1 MRKEKI
7 KKTKYKYFL
16 PNVLYRRIIKKYCV
30 IDSSKIRIYNS
41 FLQFIDSSLLIHNRE
56 LLSKLLVLKKEK
68 KTLTEIDLIAFKQIA
83 RMYNPRDKVELDS
96 ERVINLKSRIKKLAD
111 PSQKLRMNLSGWLFL
126 SDMIYQEVEYLG
138 LKIEGYLIKTKKA
151 SLTHKDIPSLFFNS
165 TDFLL

>member
-56 LLSKLLVLKKEK
+56 LY
-68 KTLTEIDLIAFKQIA
+68 FHQ
-83 RMYNPRDKVELDS
+83 
-96 ERVINLKSRIKKLAD
+96 NLA
-111 PSQKLRMNLSGWLFL
+111 
-126 SDMIYQEVEYLG
+126 
-138 LKIEGYLIKTKKA
+138 
-151 SLTHKDIPSLFFNS
+151 
-165 TDFLL
+165 